1 VAWVDQPKVSD
12 GLWICWVD
20 NPTYLP
26 YHFFVHSNI
35 VRHGEPTKSGYFWM
49 GMNILS
55 DGLILYNNAFAA
67 SPSKDKIMNA
77 KPIIIGV
84 AGGSGSGKT
93 TVSRALY
100 ERFSGHPITII
111 EQDYYYNDQA
121 HLSPEVRRAQNYDHP
136 DAFDNALLYQQL
148 GQLLERK
155 AVELPQYDYTRDT
168 RAGHTKHQPPV
179 DVIILEGILAL
190 YDENIRSLMDIKLFV
205 DTDADLRFIR
215 RLQRD
220 GLERGRSIESVVG
233 QYIEQVRPMHIQF
246 VEPTKRHAN
255 IIIPFDERNGVAVDI
270 LIAKVG
276 AILQQRIAQTR

>member
-1 VAWVDQPKVSD
+1 
-12 GLWICWVD
+12 
-20 NPTYLP
+20 
-26 YHFFVHSNI
+26 
-35 VRHGEPTKSGYFWM
+35 
-49 GMNILS
+49 MNILS
-55 DGLILYNNAFAA
+55 DGLILYNSAFAA

-148 GQLLERK
+148 SQLLERK
-155 AVELPQYDYTRDT
+155 AVEL
-168 RAGHTKHQPPV
+168 
-179 DVIILEGILAL
+179 
-190 YDENIRSLMDIKLFV
+190 
-205 DTDADLRFIR
+205 RFIR

-220 GLERGRSIESVVG
+220 CLERGRSIESVVG

-255 IIIPFDERNGVAVDI
+255 VIIPFDERNGVAVDI

-276 AILQQRIAQTR
+276 AILQQRITQTR

>member
-1 VAWVDQPKVSD
+1 
-12 GLWICWVD
+12 
-20 NPTYLP
+20 
-26 YHFFVHSNI
+26 
-35 VRHGEPTKSGYFWM
+35 M

-220 GLERGRSIESVVG
+220 CLERGRSIESVVG
-233 QYIEQVRPMHIQF
+233 QYIEQVRPMYIQF
-246 VEPTKRHAN
+246 VEPTKRHATLLSRLTSATAWLW
-255 IIIPFDERNGVAVDI
+255 IF
-270 LIAKVG
+270 
-276 AILQQRIAQTR
+276 

>member
-1 VAWVDQPKVSD
+1 
-12 GLWICWVD
+12 
-20 NPTYLP
+20 
-26 YHFFVHSNI
+26 
-35 VRHGEPTKSGYFWM
+35 
-49 GMNILS
+49 
-55 DGLILYNNAFAA
+55 
-67 SPSKDKIMNA
+67 MNA

-168 RAGHTKHQPPV
+168 RAGHA
-179 DVIILEGILAL
+179 DNDGFGIH
-190 YDENIRSLMDIKLFV
+190 DFV
-205 DTDADLRFIR
+205 F
-215 RLQRD
+215 
-220 GLERGRSIESVVG
+220 GW
-233 QYIEQVRPMHIQF
+233 
-246 VEPTKRHAN
+246 
-255 IIIPFDERNGVAVDI
+255 
-270 LIAKVG
+270 
-276 AILQQRIAQTR
+276 

>member
-1 VAWVDQPKVSD
+1 
-12 GLWICWVD
+12 
-20 NPTYLP
+20 
-26 YHFFVHSNI
+26 
-35 VRHGEPTKSGYFWM
+35 M

-121 HLSPEVRRAQNYDHP
+121 HLSPEVRRAQNYDHT

-148 GQLLERK
+148 GQLLERVDAAEAEVIGADVEHRADVVR
-155 AVELPQYDYTRDT
+155 AVAET
-168 RAGHTKHQPPV
+168 RADQ
-179 DVIILEGILAL
+179 A
-190 YDENIRSLMDIKLFV
+190 
-205 DTDADLRFIR
+205 AAR
-215 RLQRD
+215 RL
-220 GLERGRSIESVVG
+220 EH
-233 QYIEQVRPMHIQF
+233 VRRVMAL
-246 VEPTKRHAN
+246 VDHA
-255 IIIPFDERNGVAVDI
+255 
-270 LIAKVG
+270 K
-276 AILQQRIAQTR
+276 